1 MKFKKFVGRVAIIA
15 GVYAIGNVIG
25 KAKCLEEI
33 MKKYKDNISLDE
45 IELQLNKYTKIVA
58 SKSKEE

>member
-1 MKFKKFVGRVAIIA
+1 MKFKKFVGRAAIIA

-58 SKSKEE
+58 SKTKEE

>member
-15 GVYAIGNVIG
+15 GVGNVIG

-58 SKSKEE
+58 SKTKEE

>member
-15 GVYAIGNVIG
+15 GIYTIGNIAG

-58 SKSKEE
+58 SKTKEE

>member
-1 MKFKKFVGRVAIIA
+1 MKFKKFVGHVAIIA
-15 GVYAIGNVIG
+15 GIYAIGNIAG

-58 SKSKEE
+58 SKTKEE